1 MSTTQAERPQN
12 RHRDIAALD
21 HEIGR
26 AEGTRARCV
35 LALEVTEVA
44 SSDRRR
50 AQAMLRMAEERLSL
64 LRNSRPVLLTGNG
77 ISPPDGPSADA
88 AHS

>member
-1 MSTTQAERPQN
+1 MNTAQVERPQN
-12 RHRDIAALD
+12 RHRAIAALD

-35 LALEVTEVA
+35 MALEVTEVA

-64 LRNSRPVLLTGNG
+64 LRNSRPVLLSGHG
-77 ISPPDGPSADA
+77 MSPPVVHLAGAGQ
-88 AHS
+88 H

>member
-1 MSTTQAERPQN
+1 MSTTQAERPRN
-12 RHRDIAALD
+12 RHRAIAALD
-21 HEIGR
+21 HEIRR

-77 ISPPDGPSADA
+77 SSPPDGPSADA
-88 AHS
+88 AHP

>member
-1 MSTTQAERPQN
+1 M
-12 RHRDIAALD
+12 
-21 HEIGR
+21 
-26 AEGTRARCV
+26 V

-77 ISPPDGPSADA
+77 SSPPDGASADA
-88 AHS
+88 AHP

>member
-1 MSTTQAERPQN
+1 MNTAQVERPQN
-12 RHRDIAALD
+12 RQRAIAALD

-35 LALEVTEVA
+35 LALEVTAVA

-64 LRNSRPVLLTGNG
+64 LRNSRPVLLSGNG
-77 ISPPDGPSADA
+77 ISPPSVHPAEAG
-88 AHS
+88 HH

>member
-1 MSTTQAERPQN
+1 
-12 RHRDIAALD
+12 
-21 HEIGR
+21 
-26 AEGTRARCV
+26 
-35 LALEVTEVA
+35 VTEVA

-77 ISPPDGPSADA
+77 SSPPDGPSADA
-88 AHS
+88 AHP

>member
-1 MSTTQAERPQN
+1 MNVTHTERPQN
-12 RHRDIAALD
+12 RHRAIAALD

-35 LALEVTEVA
+35 LALEVTEAA

-64 LRNSRPVLLTGNG
+64 LRNSRPVLLSGNG
-77 ISPPDGPSADA
+77 MAPPDAHTAEA
-88 AHS
+88 AQH